1 MFKFVV
7 RHLALVAQAALIAT
21 LILPWQSHAAGF
33 RSLQLADPGDKDLQ
47 VGLWYPSSELPPA
60 EPNTEFGLSVAH
72 DAPIANANGGLIL
85 ISHGFS
91 GWYAGHADTAAALA
105 DAGYVVAAPSHTGN
119 TWSDMSSSLDQWMID
134 RPRHISRVIDQ
145 LLTDEHL
152 SPVIDPAKIGVYGFS
167 AGGYTAIGLIG
178 GIPDLTLADRHCADH
193 PQEFVCAE
201 GMIDQIK
208 AKRMDKLPADAWG
221 ADPRIKAA
229 VIAAPG
235 FGFAYSQ
242 KSLENVSAVVQLW
255 SGERDSSVPTETN
268 AALLKA
274 RLPNPPEAHWVDKAG
289 HFAFLVMPCR
299 EAFRQADPEE
309 YALICGDAE
318 GFDRYAFH
326 DEMHIEMVR
335 FFDKAFK

>member
-1 MFKFVV
+1 MSFPVV
-7 RHLALVAQAALIAT
+7 RLFARYAHVALIAT
-21 LILPWQSHAAGF
+21 LMLPTQPHAAGF
-33 RSLQLADPGDKDLQ
+33 RLLQIADPGHKDLQ
-47 VGLWYPSSELPPA
+47 VGLWYPTRQQPA
-60 EPNTEFGLSVAH
+60 AKPNTEFGLSVALE
-72 DAPIANANGGLIL
+72 APIADANGGLIL

-105 DAGYVVAAPSHTGN
+105 DAGYIVAAPSHTGN

-134 RPRHISRVIDQ
+134 RPRHISHVLDQ
-145 LLTDEHL
+145 LLADDEL
-152 SPVIDPAKIGVYGFS
+152 SSLIDPAKIGVYGFS

-178 GIPDLTLADRHCADH
+178 GIPDLKLASRHCDDY

-201 GMIDQIK
+201 GMIEQINLK
-208 AKRMDKLPADAWG
+208 DMDKLPAEAWG

-229 VIAAPG
+229 SIAAPG
-235 FGFAYSQ
+235 FGFAYSR
-242 KSLENVSAVVQLW
+242 KSLENVSAAVQLW

-274 RLPNPPEAHWVDKAG
+274 RLPNPPETHWVDKAG
-289 HFAFLVMPCR
+289 HFAFIVVPCR
-299 EAFRQADPEE
+299 EAFKRADPEE
-309 YALICGDAE
+309 YEFVCGDAD

-335 FFDKAFK
+335 FFDEAFR